1 MTTSVK
7 LRTNGN
13 YVSQLKDSRGNVL
26 GSAGPGSNV
35 ESEWINFPHG
45 QVATIEERQ
54 ATDEEVAAANKPTD
68 EETQQSSD

>member
-13 YVSQLKDSRGNVL
+13 YVAELKNNDGEVV

-35 ESEWINFPHG
+35 ESDWVNLPHG
-45 QVATIEERQ
+45 ENHTIEERK
-54 ATDEEVAAANKPTD
+54 ATDEEVEAAKPKD
-68 EETQQSSD
+68 DGPDAA